1 MSVEW
6 LGATRDVVIIMV
18 ALTSLAAN
26 IALIIFA
33 WRLWILVKSLKDEMA
48 PMLASVRRTSETV
61 RGTSTIVGDAV
72 IRPVARLAGLAAA
85 AQSMVSSLLT
95 IARGGIR

>member
-1 MSVEW
+1 MEW

-33 WRLWILVKSLKDEMA
+33 WRLWLLVKSLKDEMA
-48 PMLASVRRTSETV
+48 PILASVRRTSETV
-61 RGTSTIVGDAV
+61 RGTSTIVGVAV